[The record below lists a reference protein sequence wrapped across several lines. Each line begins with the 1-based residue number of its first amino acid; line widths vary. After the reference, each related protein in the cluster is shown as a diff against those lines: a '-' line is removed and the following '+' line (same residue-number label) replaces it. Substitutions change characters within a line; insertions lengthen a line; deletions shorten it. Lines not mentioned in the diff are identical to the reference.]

1 MGFEFLRAN
10 DRDRLVAA
18 RLPAR
23 LRPASV
29 AVLLCNPF
37 GEEAV
42 RAHRAYRVLAQ
53 RLEAAGYATLRFDYA
68 GTGDSGG
75 DSDAFTPDDWIDD
88 IAAAADE
95 LRRLAG
101 VSRIVL
107 AGLRLGATLAAH
119 AAQRSDV
126 RAAHVVLWDPVV
138 DGRGYLAELAQS
150 HRAYLEEET
159 GQRQPDAS
167 DTPGEAMGMPLSP
180 ALREGLAA
188 LDLTASPPA
197 APMTTVICSRRS
209 AEMARLHAAWTAA
222 HPAVHWIDVDASQ
235 AWNSDAALN
244 AAVVPINEVLA
255 LVDRIK
261 TCHP

>member
-1 MGFEFLRAN
+1 MVRRVLLVASLLVVCPLLAQAADQTVLGKQLLVKDPSTADKRKVIVKAREEATDKAVQFMESLDAMGFEFLRAN
-10 DRDRLVAA
+10 DRDLLVAA

-126 RAAHVVLWDPVV
+126 RAAHVVL
-138 DGRGYLAELAQS
+138 
-150 HRAYLEEET
+150 
-159 GQRQPDAS
+159 
-167 DTPGEAMGMPLSP
+167 
-180 ALREGLAA
+180 
-188 LDLTASPPA
+188 
-197 APMTTVICSRRS
+197 
-209 AEMARLHAAWTAA
+209 
-222 HPAVHWIDVDASQ
+222 
-235 AWNSDAALN
+235 
-244 AAVVPINEVLA
+244 
-255 LVDRIK
+255 
-261 TCHP
+261 